1 MRDRERRVGMEL
13 ASGYAR
19 EDAEESK
26 DDEMRHC
33 DTIQYLVCCARQPDI
48 SAWLLVS
55 RGDRR
60 KVHRD
65 SARSVLRGKSL
76 FS

>member
-1 MRDRERRVGMEL
+1 MEL
-13 ASGYAR
+13 ALGYAR

-26 DDEMRHC
+26 HDEMRHC
-33 DTIQYLVCCARQPDI
+33 DTIQCLVCCSRRPDI

-60 KVHRD
+60 KVRRD
-65 SARSVLRGKSL
+65 FRRSVLRGKSL